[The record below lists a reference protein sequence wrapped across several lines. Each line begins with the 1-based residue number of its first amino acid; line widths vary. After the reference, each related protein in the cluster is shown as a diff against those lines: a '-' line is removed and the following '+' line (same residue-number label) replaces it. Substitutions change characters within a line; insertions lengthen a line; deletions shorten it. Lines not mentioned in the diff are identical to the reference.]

1 MRVCAWLGS
10 PCLSG
15 ENRREE
21 WLWPVIIVH
30 IEIPEDDTERGRQF
44 WGSLFGWQFESYPGR
59 PSTT

>member
-1 MRVCAWLGS
+1 MVGL
-10 PCLSG
+10 PMPL
-15 ENRREE
+15 RRE
-21 WLWPVIIVH
+21 PTRGVAVAGQIVH